1 MMTLSI
7 VVNASL
13 LLLQSL
19 VVTPSNRALSDS
31 CATDFSVPFEVGER
45 LTYDAFFGPLRAGEG
60 SMEVLAREDVRGR
73 EAWHIR
79 FQVEGGVPFF
89 KVNDV
94 LESWIDVRCFHS
106 LRFVQDFEQGGRD
119 LERRYEIFPERGVYV
134 ADTLAEQPT
143 VPDPLD
149 DGAFFFFARTLDLE
163 VGKTYT
169 FNRYFRTDRNPV
181 VIKVLRRER
190 LRVPAGNF
198 NAIVIQPIIKSRGIF
213 AENGGAEIWLSDDP
227 NRIMLQMKTRLQIG
241 SLNLLL
247 KSYRRSA
254 SSDR

>member
-1 MMTLSI
+1 MMTSSI
-7 VVNASL
+7 VVNLSL
-13 LLLQSL
+13 MLLQGL
-19 VVTPSNRALSDS
+19 VVTPSSPAVSDS

-45 LTYDAFFGPLRAGEG
+45 LTYDAYFGPLRAGEG
-60 SMEVLAREDVRGR
+60 SMEVLTREEVRGR
-73 EAWHIR
+73 EAWHVR
-79 FQVEGGVPFF
+79 FQVEGGVPFY

-106 LRFVQDFEQGGRD
+106 LRFVQDFEQGGSTR
-119 LERRYEIFPERGVYV
+119 ERTYEIFPERGVYV
-134 ADTLAEQPT
+134 ADTLPEQPT
-143 VPDPLD
+143 VPAPLD
-149 DGAFFFFARTLDLE
+149 DGAFFYFVRTLDLE
-163 VGKTYT
+163 VGKTYA
-169 FNRYFRTDRNPV
+169 FHRYFRPDRNPV

-198 NAIVIQPIIKSRGIF
+198 NAIVIQPIINSRGIF
-213 AENGGAEIWLSDDP
+213 AEGGEAEIWLSDDP

-241 SLNLLL
+241 SLNLVL

>member
-1 MMTLSI
+1 MMNLTLL
-7 VVNASL
+7 VHLPAV
-13 LLLQSL
+13 LLQSL
-19 VVTPSNRALSDS
+19 VAAPTMRAMSDT

-45 LTYDAFFGPLRAGEG
+45 LTYDAYFGPLRAGEG
-60 SMEVLAREDVRGR
+60 SMEVVAREDVRGR
-73 EAWHIR
+73 EAWHVR
-79 FQVEGGVPFF
+79 FQVQGGVPFY

-119 LERRYEIFPERGVYV
+119 RERRYEIFPERGVYV
-134 ADTLAEQPT
+134 ADSLSEQPT
-143 VPDPLD
+143 VPDALD
-149 DGAFFFFARTLDLE
+149 DGALFYFVRTIDLE

-169 FNRYFRTDRNPV
+169 FNRYFRPDRNPV

-213 AENGGAEIWLSDDP
+213 AEDGEAEIFLSDDP
-227 NRIMLQMKTRLQIG
+227 NRIMLAMKTRLQIG
-241 SLNLLL
+241 SLNLYL
-247 KSYRRSA
+247 KSYRRNA
-254 SSDR
+254 SSAR

>member
-1 MMTLSI
+1 MMNSSI
-7 VVNASL
+7 VVNAAIM
-13 LLLQSL
+13 LLQSL
-19 VVTPSNRALSDS
+19 ALTPDTQARADS

-45 LTYDAFFGPLRAGEG
+45 LTYDAYFGPLRAGEG
-60 SMEVLAREDVRGR
+60 SMEVVAREGVRGR
-73 EAWHIR
+73 EAWHVR
-79 FQVEGGVPFF
+79 FHVEGGVPFY

-106 LRFVQDFEQGGRD
+106 LRFVQDFEQGGSNR
-119 LERRYEIFPERGVYV
+119 ERSYEIFPERGVYV

-149 DGAFFFFARTLDLE
+149 DGAFFYFVRTLDLE

-169 FNRYFRTDRNPV
+169 FHRYFRPDRNPV

-190 LRVPAGNF
+190 LRVPAGSF

-213 AENGGAEIWLSDDP
+213 AEGGEAEIWLSDDP
-227 NRIMLQMKTRLQIG
+227 NRMMLQMKTRLPIG
-241 SLNLLL
+241 SLNLVLT
-247 KSYRRSA
+247 SYRRNA
-254 SSDR
+254 SSPR